1 MAVSVNISAACI
13 AAHLPDHVTIRGAL
27 RMKAINVYP
36 AQSGGWIY
44 EVWIAKRPVVVGWC
58 HTRLAAEQQAS
69 LI

>member
-1 MAVSVNISAACI
+1 MAAP
-13 AAHLPDHVTIRGAL
+13 LRDDVTSRTL
-27 RMKAINVYP
+27 QMKDINVYP

-58 HTRLAAEQQAS
+58 HTRQAAEQQAS

>member
-1 MAVSVNISAACI
+1 
-13 AAHLPDHVTIRGAL
+13 
-27 RMKAINVYP
+27 MKDVNVYP

-58 HTRLAAEQQAS
+58 HTRQAAEQQAS